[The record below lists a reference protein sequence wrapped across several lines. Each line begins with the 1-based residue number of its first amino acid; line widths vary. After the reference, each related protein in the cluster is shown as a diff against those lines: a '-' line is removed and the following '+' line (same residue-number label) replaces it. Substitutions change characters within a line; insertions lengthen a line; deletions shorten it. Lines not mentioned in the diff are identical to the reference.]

1 MNRHLF
7 SFIALFLV
15 AQMMWAASVTP
26 AASIPSYYSALD
38 GKASASLWSAV
49 SSAAAKS
56 RSSLG
61 YDGLYNAYKQTDT
74 YPTSSTHP
82 EYVAGKA
89 GQVWDM
95 YSNCD
100 YSHGSKKCGSY
111 SGECDCYNREH
122 SIPQSWWGGGT
133 SGIGCDIFHVLPT
146 DGYVNNRRGNLP
158 FGEVSSAS
166 YTSHNGS
173 KVGGGKG
180 IVNSQKTIAASSGTT
195 TSAPGGNVFEPI
207 NQYKG
212 DLARGIMGTMASWNR
227 DLTSSEGS
235 KFFKSSYTVATNFG
249 LTPYGVA
256 LLMKWHRQ
264 DPVSQKEIDRNNGI
278 QATQGNRNPFIDYP
292 YLAEYIWG
300 ERAGETVDMENLIP
314 STDNDFIPGKSN
326 GWRGGSTPVDP
337 TPTPVT
343 IKYGITFMVN
353 GQELRTDSVVENA
366 QPTSLPATPTSCSA
380 ESNIFVGWTT
390 TPISGTSDI
399 APKVLYTQAKQIPAL
414 KDDLTLYATFAKKQT
429 TQTGQVAATEKL
441 DFSTGY
447 SNGQDVTGK
456 TQGGVTVAFSQASG
470 NNPPK
475 YYNSGNAVRCYAN
488 NTITVTASDI
498 TKIAFTFGSS
508 DNSNAITANKGS
520 FSTNT
525 WTGTADEVVFTIGG
539 TSGHRRIA
547 AVEVTMNGVGE
558 TTVYSRYITSCQT
571 TTELTEH
578 PMDMR
583 SARKVLIGGQIYLQV
598 ADGLYNMLGQKING
612 K

>member
-7 SFIALFLV
+7 SFVALFLV

-49 SSAAAKS
+49 SSAASKS

-111 SGECDCYNREH
+111 KDECDCYNREH

-235 KFFKSSYTVATNFG
+235 KFFKSSYTVSTNFG

-300 ERAGETVDMENLIP
+300 ERAG
-314 STDNDFIPGKSN
+314 
-326 GWRGGSTPVDP
+326 
-337 TPTPVT
+337 
-343 IKYGITFMVN
+343 
-353 GQELRTDSVVENA
+353 
-366 QPTSLPATPTSCSA
+366 
-380 ESNIFVGWTT
+380 
-390 TPISGTSDI
+390 
-399 APKVLYTQAKQIPAL
+399 
-414 KDDLTLYATFAKKQT
+414 
-429 TQTGQVAATEKL
+429 
-441 DFSTGY
+441 
-447 SNGQDVTGK
+447 
-456 TQGGVTVAFSQASG
+456 
-470 NNPPK
+470 
-475 YYNSGNAVRCYAN
+475 
-488 NTITVTASDI
+488 
-498 TKIAFTFGSS
+498 
-508 DNSNAITANKGS
+508 
-520 FSTNT
+520 
-525 WTGTADEVVFTIGG
+525 
-539 TSGHRRIA
+539 
-547 AVEVTMNGVGE
+547 
-558 TTVYSRYITSCQT
+558 
-571 TTELTEH
+571 
-578 PMDMR
+578 
-583 SARKVLIGGQIYLQV
+583 
-598 ADGLYNMLGQKING
+598 
-612 K
+612 